1 MSNNKLNQF
10 ANQNYLSLESYRKT
24 GSPVTTPMWFA
35 EYNGALYVYSLA
47 TAGKVKRIRND
58 ANVRVVPS
66 DMRGKPKGEWV
77 EAKAQILDE
86 RGAELGHKLLNKKY
100 GWMKRI
106 GDIFSKL
113 RKRDK
118 VVIALEVV

>member
-1 MSNNKLNQF
+1 MSNNKLTQF
-10 ANQNYLSLESYRKT
+10 ANHNYLNLESYKKT
-24 GSPVTTPMWFA
+24 GNPVTTPMWFA

-47 TAGKVKRIRND
+47 NAGKVKRIRNN

-66 DMRGKPKGEWV
+66 DRRGKPKGEWV
-77 EAKAQILDE
+77 EAKAHILNE
-86 RGAELGHKLLNKKY
+86 RGAELGHELLNKKY
-100 GWMKRI
+100 RWMKRI

-118 VVIALEVV
+118 VVIAIEIV

>member
-1 MSNNKLNQF
+1 MSNNKLDQF
-10 ANQNYLSLESYRKT
+10 ANRNYLNLESYRKT
-24 GSPVTTPMWFA
+24 GNPVATPMWFA

-47 TAGKVKRIRND
+47 NAGKVKRIRNN

-66 DMRGKPKGEWV
+66 VMRGKPKGEWV
-77 EAKAQILDE
+77 EAKARILDQ

-100 GWMKRI
+100 GWMKKI
-106 GDIFSKL
+106 GDIVSRL

-118 VVIALEVV
+118 VVIAIEVV

>member
-1 MSNNKLNQF
+1 MNQF
-10 ANQNYLSLESYRKT
+10 ANKNHLNLESYRKT
-24 GSPVTTPMWFA
+24 GTPVTTPMWFA

-47 TAGKVKRIRND
+47 NAGKVKRIRNN
-58 ANVRVVPS
+58 ANVRVVSS
-66 DMRGKPKGEWV
+66 DRRGKPKGEWV

-100 GWMKRI
+100 RWMKRI

-118 VVIALEVV
+118 VVIAIEVV

>member
-1 MSNNKLNQF
+1 MNQF
-10 ANQNYLSLESYRKT
+10 ANHNYLNLESYRKT
-24 GSPVTTPMWFA
+24 GTPVTTPMWFA

-47 TAGKVKRIRND
+47 SAGKVKRIRNN

-66 DMRGKPKGEWV
+66 DRRGKPKGEWV
-77 EAKAQILDE
+77 EAKAHILGE
-86 RGAELGHKLLNKKY
+86 REAELGHELLNKKY
-100 GWMKRI
+100 MWMKRI

>member
-1 MSNNKLNQF
+1 MSNNKLTQF
-10 ANQNYLSLESYRKT
+10 ANHNYLNLESYRKT
-24 GSPVTTPMWFA
+24 GTPVTTPMWFA

-47 TAGKVKRIRND
+47 NAGKVKRIRNN

-66 DMRGKPKGEWV
+66 DRRGKPKGEWV
-77 EAKAQILDE
+77 EAKAQILNE
-86 RGAELGHKLLNKKY
+86 RGAELGHELLNKKY
-100 GWMKRI
+100 RWMKRI

-118 VVIALEVV
+118 VVIAIEVV